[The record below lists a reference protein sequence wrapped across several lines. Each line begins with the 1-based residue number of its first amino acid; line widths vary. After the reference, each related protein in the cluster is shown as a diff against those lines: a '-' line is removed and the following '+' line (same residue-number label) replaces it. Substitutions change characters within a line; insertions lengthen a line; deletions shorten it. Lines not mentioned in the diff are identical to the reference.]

1 MGTMYS
7 NILTDFAVIAQNRHP
22 SGLSIITGSRGQNGS
37 YLRDLL
43 GHDKTIG
50 CINPHTS
57 SRERKAF
64 NEVCVDLGDKD
75 SVTELLNAI
84 RPTTIFHMAA
94 RHGSS
99 TNMTYEKEDIEMMQ
113 KLHVDATRN
122 FLEGIESLRL
132 DTHLIVAGS
141 SRIFTPSKEITMI
154 AEDSQ
159 PNPQDFYGE
168 TKLAAWKLVKDFRK
182 KFGIKASFLV
192 LFNHESPRRPAG
204 YFSRDLARATYE
216 YLVGDV
222 SCISVFDADAW
233 GDWSDARD
241 VVALMTRISNLN
253 IGDDFVVASGTI
265 RNVREIISKVLE
277 ILGENKTP
285 EVRSTRHQKTENRFY
300 MYGQNQKS
308 VKSGIWKPK
317 IPIEQTIVEMIK
329 SEYLSKGNK

>member
-1 MGTMYS
+1 MIS
-7 NILTDFAVIAQNRHP
+7 NTTVNFVDIVDYRHTP
-22 SGLSIITGSRGQNGS
+22 RLSLITGSRGQDGS

-50 CINPHTS
+50 CINPTTRLS
-57 SRERKAF
+57 GREGF
-64 NEVCVDLGDKD
+64 NELCIDLSDKG
-75 SVTELLNAI
+75 SVTDLLRTI
-84 RPTTIFHMAA
+84 RPSSIFHLAA

-99 TNMTYEKEDIEMMQ
+99 TNMTFEKEDIEMMQ
-113 KLHVDATRN
+113 KLHIDATRN

-141 SRIFTPSKEITMI
+141 SRIFTPSKEITWI

-168 TKLAAWKLVKDFRK
+168 SKLAAWKLVKDFRK
-182 KFGIKASFLV
+182 KFGAKASFLV

-222 SCISVFDADAW
+222 SCISVFDAEAW

-241 VVALMTRISNLN
+241 VVDLMTRISNLDT
-253 IGDDFVVASGTI
+253 GDDFIVASGTI
-265 RNVREIISKVLE
+265 RSVREIISKVLE
-277 ILGENKTP
+277 ILGDNKTP
-285 EVRSTRHQKTENRFY
+285 EVRSTRSQKTEDRFY
-300 MYGQNQKS
+300 IYGQNQKS
-308 VKSGIWKPK
+308 VKSGLWKPK
-317 IPIEQTIVEMIK
+317 IPIEQTIAEMIK

>member
-1 MGTMYS
+1 MFS
-7 NILTDFAVIAQNRHP
+7 SIITDFADVAENRHP
-22 SGLSIITGSRGQNGS
+22 PGLSIITGSRGQDGS

-57 SRERKAF
+57 LRERKAF
-64 NEVCVDLGDKD
+64 NEVCIDLSDKV
-75 SVTELLNAI
+75 SVTELLKAS
-84 RPTTIFHMAA
+84 RPSRIFHMAA

-99 TNMTYEKEDIEMMQ
+99 KNMTYEKEDIEMMQ
-113 KLHVDATRN
+113 KLHVDTTRN
-122 FLEGIESLRL
+122 FLEAIESLRL

-141 SRIFTPSKEITMI
+141 SRIFTPSKEITWI
-154 AEDSQ
+154 SEESQ

-168 TKLAAWKLVKDFRK
+168 SKLAAWKLVKDFRK
-182 KFGIKASFLV
+182 KFGAKASFLV
-192 LFNHESPRRPAG
+192 LFNHESPRRPTG

-222 SCISVFDADAW
+222 SCISVFDAESW

-241 VVALMTRISNLN
+241 VVDLMTRISNLD

-265 RNVREIISKVLE
+265 QSVREIISKVLE

-285 EVRSTRHQKTENRFY
+285 EVRSTRRQNTEVRFY

-308 VKSGIWKPK
+308 VKSGLWKPK
-317 IPIEQTIVEMIK
+317 RPIEQTIAEIIK
-329 SEYLSKGNK
+329 SEYLSNGNK